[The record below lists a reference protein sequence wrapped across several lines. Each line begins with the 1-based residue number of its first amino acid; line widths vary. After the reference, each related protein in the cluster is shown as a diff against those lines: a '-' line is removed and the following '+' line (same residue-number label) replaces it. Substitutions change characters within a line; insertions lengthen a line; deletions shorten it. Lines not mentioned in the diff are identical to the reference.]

1 VDDTFATIMVV
12 DDDEFT
18 AELTGFILES
28 AGYRT
33 VIAEGGLDAL
43 EKIAA
48 NPTVHIVVSDMYMPF
63 IDGVQ
68 LFAELRGQ
76 GFNQPF
82 VLLTGEDAAPL
93 RLAHPDLD
101 AVLTKDGQLQ
111 EILPEMV
118 ESLLSRATSGTHGK
132 PEVGGAA

>member
-1 VDDTFATIMVV
+1 MNEATATILVV

-18 AELTGFILES
+18 AELTACILEC

-43 EKIAA
+43 EKIEAD
-48 NPTVHIVVSDMYMPF
+48 PTVRMVVSDMYMPL

-68 LFAELRGQ
+68 LCAELREQ
-76 GFNQPF
+76 GFQYPF

-93 RLAHPDLD
+93 RLAHPELD
-101 AVLTKDGQLQ
+101 AVLTKDGELQ
-111 EILPEMV
+111 ALLPETV
-118 ESLLSRATSGTHGK
+118 ATLLSGR
-132 PEVGGAA
+132 